1 MKHFRLLFTTLL
13 LLCAVSVSAHDLEV
27 DGIYYNILSEKD
39 KTIEVTYKGNS
50 YSEYPNDYIDC
61 VVIPESV
68 VYNGKVYSV
77 TSIAS
82 SAFYGCKSLTSITLP
97 NSVTSIEESAFS
109 GCSVLTSIV
118 IPDGVTS
125 IGSSAFNGCS
135 GLASIIIGNSVTSIG
150 ERAFYG
156 CYNLKTVV
164 NLSSLTFSEGNSSNG
179 YVAYYAN
186 KVINTPGDDVVGDF
200 VFSTVNDK
208 HTLVAYF
215 GDATDVTLPGNYN
228 GENYAIG
235 DATFEYCSGLTSIEI
250 PNSVTS
256 IGDYGFY
263 ACTGLT
269 GIIIGNGVASIG
281 YEAFEYCSD
290 LKTIINLSNLTFSVG
305 SLGNGGIAYYADK
318 VFNAPDGFI
327 DGDFVWYENEDGVYL
342 AGYLGDA
349 IELTLPTDYNGKSI
363 IGIGDYA
370 FKNCPGLIGDVVIP
384 NSVTSI
390 GYKTFEE
397 CANIENLHIGNSIE
411 SIGDYAFA
419 GCESIKEIKT
429 GLQRPV
435 CGSANIFADA
445 VYDSAVL
452 YVPYG
457 TKSLYQEVEPWS
469 LFYDIVEEMDLTGID
484 EVNGGDG
491 KMKTVYD
498 LQGRKLKGENGNLKG
513 VYIINGKKVLV
524 K

>member
-1 MKHFRLLFTTLL
+1 MKIFKYLFTALL
-13 LLCAVSVSAHDLEV
+13 LLCTTVATAHDFEV
-27 DGIYYNILSEKD
+27 GGVYYNITD
-39 KTIEVTYKGNS
+39 ATNKTVEVTYKGDNS
-50 YSEYPNDYIDC
+50 SSYVNEYTGS

-68 VYNGKVYSV
+68 TYSGTIYSV
-77 TSIAS
+77 TSIG
-82 SAFYGCKSLTSITLP
+82 YR
-97 NSVTSIEESAFS
+97 AFS
-109 GCSVLTSIV
+109 GCSNLTNVEISNSVISIGNYAFSSCSGLTSV
-118 IPDGVTS
+118 EIPNSVTNIGDFSFFNCSDLASVEIPNNVTS
-125 IGSSAFNGCS
+125 IGNNAFS
-135 GLASIIIGNSVTSIG
+135 G
-150 ERAFYG
+150 
-156 CYNLKTVV
+156 
-164 NLSSLTFSEGNSSNG
+164 
-179 YVAYYAN
+179 
-186 KVINTPGDDVVGDF
+186 
-200 VFSTVNDK
+200 
-208 HTLVAYF
+208 
-215 GDATDVTLPGNYN
+215 
-228 GENYAIG
+228 
-235 DATFEYCSGLTSIEI
+235 CSGLTSIEI

-305 SLGNGGIAYYADK
+305 SLGNGCIAYYADK

-327 DGDFVWYENEDGVYL
+327 DGDFVWFENEDGVYL
-342 AGYLGDA
+342 AGYLGSA
-349 IELTLPTDYNGKSI
+349 TELTLPTDYNGKSI

-390 GYKTFEE
+390 GYKTFEG

>member
-1 MKHFRLLFTTLL
+1 MDELINSFMKIFKYLFTALL
-13 LLCAVSVSAHDLEV
+13 LLCTTVATAHDFEV
-27 DGIYYNILSEKD
+27 GGVYYNITD
-39 KTIEVTYKGNS
+39 ATNKTVEVTYKGDNS
-50 YSEYPNDYIDC
+50 SSYVNEYSGS

-68 VYNGKVYSV
+68 TYSGTIYSV
-77 TSIAS
+77 TSIG
-82 SAFYGCKSLTSITLP
+82 YR
-97 NSVTSIEESAFS
+97 AFS
-109 GCSVLTSIV
+109 GCSNLTNVEISNSV
-118 IPDGVTS
+118 IS
-125 IGSSAFNGCS
+125 IGNYAFSSCSTLTGIEIPNSISSIGDFSFFNCSDLVGVEIPNSVISIGNNAFSGCS
-135 GLASIIIGNSVTSIG
+135 S
-150 ERAFYG
+150 
-156 CYNLKTVV
+156 
-164 NLSSLTFSEGNSSNG
+164 
-179 YVAYYAN
+179 
-186 KVINTPGDDVVGDF
+186 
-200 VFSTVNDK
+200 
-208 HTLVAYF
+208 
-215 GDATDVTLPGNYN
+215 
-228 GENYAIG
+228 
-235 DATFEYCSGLTSIEI
+235 LTSIEI

-263 ACTGLT
+263 ACSGLT
-269 GIIIGNGVASIG
+269 AIIIGNGVTAIG

-290 LKTIINLSNLTFSVG
+290 LKTIINLSYLTFSVG

-349 IELTLPTDYNGKSI
+349 TELTLPTDYNGKSI

-491 KMKTVYD
+491 KMKTIYYD
-498 LQGRKLKGENGNLKG
+498 LNGRAVENPVSG
-513 VYIINGKKVLV
+513 VYIVNGKKVFV